1 MRRISPLAKSTLGGT
16 HLTAPLD
23 SSTSTITSGR
33 ETNTDS
39 RTTRKRR
46 ESYSNPS
53 VSRKSHGTAL
63 TLGWTP
69 STAAS
74 GACFSQR
81 VNPSDLRATTSSL
94 RPPHEREVL
103 NRLFFF
109 DGLSWWA

>member
-23 SSTSTITSGR
+23 SSTSTITSAR
-33 ETNTDS
+33 ETSTDS

-53 VSRKSHGTAL
+53 VSKTLHRTAL

-69 STAAS
+69 STAAL
-74 GACFSQR
+74 GVCFSQR
-81 VNPSDLRATTSSL
+81 VNPRDHSSHESVLTSAASPSGQ
-94 RPPHEREVL
+94 RHPV
-103 NRLFFF
+103 
-109 DGLSWWA
+109 